1 MIQREREA
9 FASPVQ
15 GKGTK
20 TFVRKQTM
28 LNLLRRGQ
36 RITATEANGMFRF
49 NDTRKMISDLRKD
62 GYRIKDYRL
71 ADGRKVY
78 YMQQDRQLSL
88 FDEANQGN
96 NEPQRVGEVMRGLA
110 DNPDSLLY
118 WIAKHREEVRNGK

>member
-1 MIQREREA
+1 MIQRGKEA
-9 FASPVQ
+9 FASPMQ

-36 RITATEANGMFRF
+36 RITATEANGIFRF

-62 GYRIKDYRL
+62 GHPIKDYRL

-88 FDEANQGN
+88 FDEATPKS
-96 NEPQRVGEVMRGLA
+96 NEPQRIGKVMKGLE
-110 DNPDSLLY
+110 DNPDSLMY
-118 WIAKHREEVRNGK
+118 YIAKHRKEVRNGK

>member
-15 GKGTK
+15 SKGTK